1 MVEWTP
7 GRIILTCIQG
17 FNVLFVSFSLWNDML
32 SHKLDK
38 AKTKIEPALKKLDLP
53 ENYFVYLD
61 YCCDIKAFRPSTAIR
76 IKIVMKQPYKEYVYY
91 DSRDHRIL
99 TCFQIRRLVKRLSNL
114 DPFEICKFANDK
126 YTEEVLGNLE

>member
-1 MVEWTP
+1 MVEWTT
-7 GRIILTCIQG
+7 GKIILTCIQG
-17 FNVLFVSFSLWNDML
+17 FNLLFVGFSLWNDVL

-38 AKTKIEPALKKLDLP
+38 AKIKIEPVLKKLELP

-61 YCCDIKAFRPSTAIR
+61 YCYDARAFRPSISIR
-76 IKIVMKQPYKEYVYY
+76 VKIVMKQPYKEYVYY

-99 TCFQIRRLVKRLSNL
+99 TCFQIRRLVKRLCNL
-114 DPFEICKFANDK
+114 DPYELCKFANDK